1 MIFKEVVVMPKRKKE
16 KMHAAIFYGPNN
28 IANEEI
34 YFNYYQHQYRNEK
47 GDSEEGVLLRV
58 NACAVCG
65 YDVRVFRNGHQK
77 GTPPIILGHEICG
90 QLERDIVVATDD
102 DGGGK
107 GRSHTIKS
115 GTRVAV
121 ST

>member
-1 MIFKEVVVMPKRKKE
+1 MIFKEVVVMLKRKKE

-34 YFNYYQHQYRNEK
+34 YFNYYQHQYGNEK

-77 GTPPIILGHEICG
+77 VTPPIILGHELCG
-90 QLERDIVVATDD
+90 ESLETISTAN
-102 DGGGK
+102 GK
-107 GRSHTIKS
+107 VIKA
-115 GTRVAV
+115 GTRVA
-121 ST
+121 